1 MVHSTHPKIV
11 EAARAGHN
19 DSVLGLIAMTRDR
32 MRGAA
37 SSSTLRQSRGAD
49 AAARRHQVCTLA
61 GAATSDRHGRLVG
74 WSLLLSLV
82 LLPQVAAGGNQRGG
96 RGTEIVPTLGL
107 EQGRVSLDAPGF
119 DLELV
124 GASQTVAAL
133 RPEGAGGFDFTPGD
147 WLERRSGDG
156 FFHLG
161 DLTLRLR
168 SGATGAWQD
177 YSTAAARQPVEALA
191 ASGPVLAAADLAPS
205 LPAGIPLQV
214 HRYWENAGGQLA
226 LRFELTNRSGQPV
239 EIGALGIP
247 MVFNNILQGRSLDEA
262 HAVSS
267 FYDPYVGNDAGH
279 LQVTRL
285 SGQGPALVVV
295 PHGRTPF
302 EAYRPL
308 LSDPT
313 RRGIT
318 FEGFYEWMA
327 HSAAYAENEW
337 SGAEPWNPPTSATLA
352 PGETRSYGVRF
363 LLADTIRGIEPTLGA
378 AGRPVA
384 IGVPGYVLPMDLEAR
399 LFLRHGSAVR
409 SIDVAPAGAV
419 SVTAATA
426 TGSGWQ
432 AYVLRGRRW
441 GRARLTVS
449 YADGIDQ
456 TIHYKVIKPEAEVVA
471 DLGRFLTTE
480 QWYEDRDDPFGRSPS
495 IISYDYEER
504 RQVREDNRAWIAGL
518 GDEGGSGSWLA
529 AIMKQLVRP
538 DAAELDKLQRFV
550 DGVLW
555 GGLQYA
561 EGERMYGVRKSM
573 FYYEPDELPEGTY
586 SDDVRYGG
594 WSSWDKDEAMSV
606 VRSYDY
612 PHVAAAHWVLYR
624 LARNHQGLV
633 SNHPW
638 EWYLE
643 RAYKTGEAMA
653 RQAPR
658 YAQFGQMDGTV
669 FLLILQDLR
678 REGWSAQA
686 DALEATMRERA
697 DHWRSLGYPFGSEM
711 PWDSTG
717 QEEVYAWSKHFGYD
731 EKAQV
736 TLDAILGYMPTVPHW
751 GYNGSARRYWD
762 FQYAGK
768 TRRIERQLHHY
779 GSGLNAI
786 PVLSEYRD
794 HPDDLYL
801 LRVGYGGV
809 MGAIANITQEGFGPS
824 GFHAY
829 PSTLE
834 IDGYSGDYGPGF
846 FGHAVNTGT
855 YIARDPE
862 LGWLAF
868 GGNWSVE
875 GQAVRVTPLD
885 SARSRVYV
893 APLGLWLTLDAGAF
907 EQIEI
912 DGGEVRVT
920 LSPATES
927 APSARLRVEQPAAVA
942 GVGTIELVGT
952 FNRERGAYVIPLT
965 GRATQVE
972 MRQRDRPGR

>member
-1 MVHSTHPKIV
+1 MKTLHFPQ
-11 EAARAGHN
+11 
-19 DSVLGLIAMTRDR
+19 DSRN
-32 MRGAA
+32 RG
-37 SSSTLRQSRGAD
+37 RG
-49 AAARRHQVCTLA
+49 TLA
-61 GAATSDRHGRLVG
+61 NNTPRDRHGRLFL
-74 WSLLLSLV
+74 WSLLLSLALTSAV
-82 LLPQVAAGGNQRGG
+82 GAGGGQRGG
-96 RGTEIVPTLGL
+96 RGAEIVPTLGL
-107 EQGRVSLDAPGF
+107 EQGRVSLDAAGF

-124 GASQTVAAL
+124 AGSQTVAAL
-133 RPEGAGGFDFTPGD
+133 RPADAAGFDFTPAD
-147 WLERRSGDG
+147 WLERRNGDG

-168 SGATGAWQD
+168 SGAAGAGGTWQD
-177 YSTAAARQPVEALA
+177 YSTAAARRPVEALA
-191 ASGPVLAAADLAPS
+191 ASGPVLAAADLAAS
-205 LPAGIPLQV
+205 LPADIPLRIR
-214 HRYWENAGGQLA
+214 RYWELAGGQLT
-226 LRFELTNRSGQPV
+226 LRFELHNRSGEPV

-247 MVFNNILQGRSLDEA
+247 MIFNNILQGRSLDEA

-267 FYDPYVGNDAGH
+267 FYDPYIGNDAGY

-285 SGQGPALVVV
+285 SGHGPALVVV
-295 PHGRTPF
+295 PHGDTPF

-337 SGAEPWNPPTSATLA
+337 SGAEPWNPATSATLA
-352 PGETRSYGVRF
+352 PGETRSYGLRF
-363 LLADTIRGIEPTLGA
+363 LLADEIRDVEPTLLAG
-378 AGRPVA
+378 GRPVA
-384 IGVPGYVLPMDLEAR
+384 VGVPGYVLPMDLEAR
-399 LFLRHGSAVR
+399 LFLRYGGAVD
-409 SIDVAPAGAV
+409 SIDVAPAGAIDVTPAGAIDAAPAGAV
-419 SVTAATA
+419 SVTTA
-426 TGSGWQ
+426 GTNAVEPSLVEGIGAGGWQ
-432 AYVLRGRRW
+432 EYVLRGRRW
-441 GRARLTVS
+441 GRARLTVR
-449 YADGIDQ
+449 YTDGIDQ
-456 TIHYKVIKPEAEVVA
+456 TIHYKVIKPAAEAAA

-480 QWYEDRDDPFGRSPS
+480 QWYEDPDDPFGRSPS
-495 IISYDYEER
+495 VISYDYEER

-529 AIMKQLVRP
+529 AIMKQLVQP
-538 DAAELDKLQRFV
+538 DAAELGKLQRFV

-573 FYYEPDELPEGTY
+573 FYYEPDELPAGTY

-594 WSSWDKDEAMSV
+594 WSSWNRDEAMSV

-624 LARNHQGLV
+624 LARNHEGLM
-633 SNHPW
+633 SNQSW

-643 RAYKTGEAMA
+643 RAYQTGEAMA
-653 RQAPR
+653 RHAPR

-678 REGWSAQA
+678 REGWSVQA

-893 APLGLWLTLDAGAF
+893 APLGLWLTLDAGAI

-927 APSARLRVEQPAAVA
+927 APSARLRVEQPAAGA
-942 GVGTIELVGT
+942 GVGAIEVVGT
-952 FNRERGAYVIPLT
+952 FDRDRGAYVIPLT
-965 GRATQVE
+965 GRATQVG